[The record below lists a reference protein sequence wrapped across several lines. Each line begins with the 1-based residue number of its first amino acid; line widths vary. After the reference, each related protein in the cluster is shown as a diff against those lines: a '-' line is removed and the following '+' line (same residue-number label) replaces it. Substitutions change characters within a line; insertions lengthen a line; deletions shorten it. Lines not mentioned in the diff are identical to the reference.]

1 MTAINEDQKTYW
13 NGAGG
18 ASWVQGQEQMDRFLR
33 PFTEELMRRAAP
45 APGDRVLDIGCGTGE
60 TSLLAA
66 DAVGGT
72 GAVFGV
78 DISQP
83 MLDLARNRAMMAGA
97 MHAAFSVRDAQ
108 TDELGP
114 LADLVLSRFGVMFF
128 EDPAA
133 GFANMRRHAKPGGRL
148 SFVCWQP
155 VRENEWVT
163 IGLGIAK
170 KHVAFPAP
178 PDPYAPGPFAL
189 GDIDRTLSLLAEAG
203 WQGAAADPVK
213 TRLYQGRDAREAV
226 EVLML
231 RGPIS
236 RVMADA
242 TDAQKEA
249 VARELTVA
257 LEANAAD
264 DGIRLGAAVWF
275 VSARNG

>member
-1 MTAINEDQKTYW
+1 MNAINADQKEFW

-18 ASWVQGQEQMDRFLR
+18 ESWVQGQEQMDRFLR

-45 APGDRVLDIGCGTGE
+45 APGERVLDIGCGTGE

-66 DAVGGT
+66 EAVGEK

-108 TDELGP
+108 AEDLGP
-114 LADLVLSRFGVMFF
+114 QADLVMSRFGVMFF
-128 EDPAA
+128 EDTAA
-133 GFANMRRHAKPGGRL
+133 GFANMRRHARPGGRL

-170 KHVAFPAP
+170 AHVAFPPP

-189 GDIDRTLSLLAEAG
+189 ADIDRTLALLAEAG
-203 WQGAAADPVK
+203 WQDAAADPFA
-213 TRLYQGRDAREAV
+213 TTISQGGTPEAAA
-226 EVLML
+226 ENLMQ

-236 RVMADA
+236 RAMAEASDR
-242 TDAQKEA
+242 QKEA
-249 VARELTVA
+249 VMRELIVA
-257 LEANAAD
+257 LQAKAGDE
-264 DGIRLGAAVWF
+264 GVKLGAAVWF
-275 VSARNG
+275 VSARNA